1 MLSYLV
7 QRRLAAR
14 FKYQSLYEAQ
24 VATRADSPAHHSE
37 HLKIALRILKE
48 RRVLNPAEIGQLD
61 LLSLLRTGIPVEL
74 PGDRR
79 LVIGVLRSDSPY
91 RQKPLGA
98 ANGNLDDRTHIV
110 AIIRGE
116 HMMVP
121 RPDTVLEAGDRLILL
136 TTRAGLEGLK
146 QHVDKW

>member
-1 MLSYLV
+1 
-7 QRRLAAR
+7 
-14 FKYQSLYEAQ
+14 LYEAQ

-48 RRVLNPAEIGQLD
+48 RRVLDPANVGQLD

-74 PGDRR
+74 PDDRR
-79 LVIGVLRSDSPY
+79 LVIGVLRADSPL

-98 ANGNLDDRTHIV
+98 GDASLGDGTHV
-110 AIIRGE
+110 FAIIRGE
-116 HMMVP
+116 HMMAP
-121 RPDTVLEAGDRLILL
+121 RADTVLEAGDRLIL
-136 TTRAGLEGLK
+136 TTTGAGLEGLK

>member
-1 MLSYLV
+1 ALAVMLSYLV

-61 LLSLLRTGIPVEL
+61 LLSLLRT
-74 PGDRR
+74 
-79 LVIGVLRSDSPY
+79 DSPY